1 MPNLDEE
8 VSKGNSPAT
17 SPQSAHQQGHS
28 GNSAPASHVM
38 RLFGLLKRHWDFLAV
53 VLLMV
58 ASLPLTWLS
67 PSTVVLI
74 QHPGVFDDHWVLDSA
89 FKSTRG
95 VVFGRDV
102 AFVYGPIFQWL
113 IAAPARWSS
122 FPMAA
127 TYVSYR
133 TLVLWCTYLFAFAA
147 LCLLLPEQR
156 PWKRFLLLLLLGVFW
171 APWDGRTA
179 FAIFL
184 FALFLRGWY
193 ALHEERLKPLAFGCG
208 SAVLIAIAF
217 LYSADTGV
225 YGIAAWI
232 LALAGIAWEGR
243 RGPRKFSAYAISV
256 AAFSV
261 SFGVLVLAINAVL
274 ASLLDFRF
282 WKTSLALVGV
292 HRWNEPYPLSEAA
305 ALHLL
310 LPAIVGA
317 SLFIWRSFVRPDG
330 ESITARTG
338 FLLSAF
344 LFALLSMQSGLVRSD
359 NNHIVFGVFPMVF
372 FAGVVLFSFQSL
384 IASLLAAA
392 AAIVCSLVL
401 SQPAPHFQPSSLHFR
416 LARMSR
422 PISDCPGGFSDFDHV
437 CYPSHFASTLQ
448 TTIDYLRRNS
458 SEHDSV
464 LIFPYQYMFAD
475 AAGRNVAAGVEQSFL
490 ANGPFLSQFD
500 IAGMQ
505 QAKAAVGLYFV
516 DAAPNEPGSPIR
528 SLPIDGI
535 SNFTRTPDIWFW
547 IFRHYRADQEFAPGM
562 IGLRS
567 G

>member
-193 ALHEERLKPLAFGCG
+193 AVHEERLKPLAFGCG

-243 RGPRKFSAYAISV
+243 RGPRKFSAYAICRRSV
-256 AAFSV
+256 LGFSRR
-261 SFGVLVLAINAVL
+261 AC
-274 ASLLDFRF
+274 
-282 WKTSLALVGV
+282 VG
-292 HRWNEPYPLSEAA
+292 HQCS
-305 ALHLL
+305 
-310 LPAIVGA
+310 
-317 SLFIWRSFVRPDG
+317 
-330 ESITARTG
+330 
-338 FLLSAF
+338 
-344 LFALLSMQSGLVRSD
+344 
-359 NNHIVFGVFPMVF
+359 
-372 FAGVVLFSFQSL
+372 AGVSSGFSFL
-384 IASLLAAA
+384 EDVACAGG
-392 AAIVCSLVL
+392 C
-401 SQPAPHFQPSSLHFR
+401 APL
-416 LARMSR
+416 
-422 PISDCPGGFSDFDHV
+422 
-437 CYPSHFASTLQ
+437 
-448 TTIDYLRRNS
+448 
-458 SEHDSV
+458 E
-464 LIFPYQYMFAD
+464 
-475 AAGRNVAAGVEQSFL
+475 
-490 ANGPFLSQFD
+490 
-500 IAGMQ
+500 
-505 QAKAAVGLYFV
+505 
-516 DAAPNEPGSPIR
+516 
-528 SLPIDGI
+528 
-535 SNFTRTPDIWFW
+535 
-547 IFRHYRADQEFAPGM
+547 
-562 IGLRS
+562 
-567 G
+567 